1 MKEENYNRACEIK
14 KEIEYLKEHLKQLE
28 KARFTET
35 NNGLTFRFNDN
46 HIEVW
51 LTGKY
56 IPNNFN
62 LNYVKSVEFAIEK
75 LESEFDKL

>member
-1 MKEENYNRACEIK
+1 MKDENYNRACEIK
-14 KEIEYLKEHLKQLE
+14 KEIESLKEHLKQLE

-35 NNGLTFRFNDN
+35 NNGLTFRFNDH
-46 HIEVW
+46 HIEVRLIW
-51 LTGKY
+51 KY
-56 IPNNFN
+56 IPDNFN

>member
-1 MKEENYNRACEIK
+1 MKEENYNKACEIK
-14 KEIEYLKEHLKQLE
+14 KEIESLKEHLKQLE

-35 NNGLTFRFNDN
+35 NNGLKFRFNDH

-56 IPNNFN
+56 IPDNFN
-62 LNYVKSVEFAIEK
+62 LNYVKSVEIAIAK
-75 LESEFDKL
+75 LEYEFDKL

>member
-1 MKEENYNRACEIK
+1 MKDENYNRACEIK
-14 KEIEYLKEHLKQLE
+14 KEIESLKEHLKQLE

-35 NNGLTFRFNDN
+35 NNGLTFRFNDH
-46 HIEVW
+46 HIEVR

-56 IPNNFN
+56 IPDNFN
-62 LNYVKSVEFAIEK
+62 LNYVKSVELAIEK